1 MHTDPEKFKIT
12 LDGLTYM
19 VERSMTDSNI
29 YRLRS
34 AHGLYLIARDF
45 YGTWVEL
52 TRSSGSPDIALTLAG
67 RQIEAYYQGA
77 NSL

>member
-1 MHTDPEKFKIT
+1 MNTDPEKFKIT
-12 LDGLTYM
+12 LDGLTYL
-19 VERSMTDSNI
+19 VERSMSDSNI

-34 AHGLYLIARDF
+34 AGGSHLIARDF

-52 TRSSGSPDIALTLAG
+52 TRSSGSPDIALTQAG
-67 RQIEAYYQGA
+67 RQIESHYQRA